1 MSRRFQGLI
10 VPVASIVLG
19 LLIGAIIML
28 AFGYD
33 PIAGYSALAYGAF
46 GNSYYLGET
55 LRLTTPYILTGLA
68 IAVAYKMNM
77 FNIGAQGQL
86 LMGWIGAVWAG
97 TLFDFPKFI
106 HLPMAIVVGG
116 ICGAIWALVPGLL
129 KAYLKVNEVII
140 TIMMNY
146 IALYIFNWLIHD
158 VFTDGKDQTDVVK
171 ETASLKSPFL
181 ENITQYSTLH
191 WGIILSLIFAVII
204 WVFMKKTTK
213 GYEFE
218 AIGFNENAAMYAGMN
233 VRRNIIFAML
243 ISGFLA
249 GTAGAMEGLG
259 TFGFAFTQGSVSGI
273 GFDGIAVALL
283 GALSPIGIVFSA
295 FLFAALNIGKTTIS
309 VEAGI
314 PNELV
319 NIVIALI
326 IFFVAASYIIQWVIA
341 KMAAKKGGR

>member
-1 MSRRFQGLI
+1 MTNRWQGLI
-10 VPVASIVLG
+10 ISVSSIVLG

-33 PIAGYSALAYGAF
+33 PIAGYSALTYGAF

-55 LRLTTPYILTGLA
+55 LRLTTPYILVGLA

-97 TLFDFPKFI
+97 TLFDLPKFI
-106 HLPMAIVVGG
+106 HLPLAILIGG
-116 ICGAIWALVPGLL
+116 LCGALWAFVPGLL

-146 IALYIFNWLIHD
+146 IALYVFNWLIHG
-158 VFTDGKDQTDVVK
+158 VFSDGKDQTDVIK

-181 ENITQYSTLH
+181 EDITQFSTLH
-191 WGIILSLIFAVII
+191 WGLIISLVFVVII
-204 WVFMKKTTK
+204 WIFMKKTTT

-218 AIGFNENAAMYAGMN
+218 AIGYNENAAHYAGMN
-233 VRRNIIFAML
+233 VRRNIILAMV

-249 GTAGAMEGLG
+249 GMAGAMEGLG

-283 GALSPIGIVFSA
+283 GALSPIGILFSS

-326 IFFVAASYIIQWVIA
+326 IFFVAASYIIQWA
-341 KMAAKKGGR
+341 MEKLSKKGGR